1 MSNHQNQIV
10 EQLTIQLSAIQKQ
23 LSQLTSRFDKL
34 ENNLSEVSSISA
46 KISQLE
52 EDLMLSGDRYRYQAL
67 QTYLAAEN
75 CFEADKETI
84 KVNFSSYSQRD

>member
-1 MSNHQNQIV
+1 
-10 EQLTIQLSAIQKQ
+10 

-34 ENNLSEVSSISA
+34 ENNLSQVSSISA

-52 EDLMLSGDRYRYQAL
+52 EDLMLSGDRYPYQAL

-75 CFEADKETI
+75 
-84 KVNFSSYSQRD
+84 